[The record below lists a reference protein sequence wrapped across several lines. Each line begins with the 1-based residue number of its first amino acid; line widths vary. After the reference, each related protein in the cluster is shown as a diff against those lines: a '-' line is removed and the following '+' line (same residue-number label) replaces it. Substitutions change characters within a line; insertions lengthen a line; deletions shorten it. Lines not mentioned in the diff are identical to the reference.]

1 MTQQQKLF
9 VAVLAIL
16 FSLSPAA
23 HGAAVFQTAQ
33 SYPVG
38 TNPRAVAVGDFNGDG
53 KMDLAVV
60 NFGDPSVNDNGS
72 VSILLGNGDGTFQ
85 PANNAV
91 AGKDP
96 SYIAVGDFNGDGRVD
111 IVTVNSGNT
120 VSALLGNGDGTFQA
134 HVDYGTG
141 SGPDFVVAGDFNSDG
156 RPDLVITNSGG
167 GSVSVLLGNG
177 DGSFQS
183 HADYPTGGAAN
194 GVTLADFNGDGK
206 LDLAVAAGQGL
217 VVLAGKG
224 DGTFTQTWNSAAL
237 GLRSISVTVGDFNN
251 DGNPDVVLGVV
262 AFGNATASGLV
273 LLTGKGDGT
282 FSQGGAPNTGACQD
296 GVPRTADFDG
306 DGKLDLGLFG
316 NDDCFPSPKSNP
328 RVLVLAGNGDGTFQ
342 APVNF
347 TPANAI
353 GLAAASDLD
362 ANKSPDLL
370 TINSDN
376 TVSVLLNTVGTDFS
390 ISASAAS
397 PSSVSPGQSATST
410 LTLTLLNAFDNP
422 VSLACTVQPAQ
433 AGSPT
438 CSLSSN
444 SVTFD
449 SSGKAT
455 ATLTITA
462 GSGEAALMVPRPYH
476 GDSHPFSLSWLP
488 IAALAFIG
496 AGLGCG
502 YSRRRRHLFFV
513 GCALVGLVFQAACG
527 GSSGPK
533 SVNYAITITGTSGS
547 KQHSTTVTLT
557 VQ

>member
-1 MTQQQKLF
+1 MTQPQKLF
-9 VAVLAIL
+9 VAVLSIL

-23 HGAAVFQTAQ
+23 HGAVGFQAAQ

-85 PANNAV
+85 PANNVV
-91 AGKDP
+91 AGKNP
-96 SYIAVGDFNGDGRVD
+96 TSIAVGDFNGDGRVD

-134 HVDYGTG
+134 HVDYGAG
-141 SGPDFVVAGDFNSDG
+141 SGPDFVAVGDFNSDG
-156 RPDLVITNSGG
+156 RPDLVVTNSGG

-177 DGSFQS
+177 DGTFQS
-183 HADYPTGGAAN
+183 HVDYPTGGAAN
-194 GVTLADFNGDGK
+194 GVAVADLNGDGK

-224 DGTFTQTWNSAAL
+224 DGTFTQTWSSAAL
-237 GLRSISVTVGDFNN
+237 GGSISVTIGDLTN
-251 DGNPDVVLGVV
+251 DGKPDVVLSVIT
-262 AFGNATASGLV
+262 FGNGTASNLV
-273 LLTGKGDGT
+273 LLTGQGGGT
-282 FSQGGAPNTGACQD
+282 FSQGGAPNTGACQNRNPL
-296 GVPRTADFDG
+296 VADLDG

-316 NDDCFPSPKSNP
+316 NDTCLPNPKINP

-342 APVNF
+342 APVSF

-353 GLAAASDLD
+353 GLAAAADLD
-362 ANKSPDLL
+362 GNKSPDLV

-376 TVSVLLNTVGTDFS
+376 TVSVLLNTAGTDFS

-455 ATLTITA
+455 ATVTITA
-462 GSGEAALMVPRPYH
+462 GSGGAALMVPPPYH
-476 GDSHPFSLSWLP
+476 GNSHPFSLGWLP
-488 IAALAFIG
+488 VAAFAFMG
-496 AGLGCG
+496 TGLSCG
-502 YSRRRRHLFFV
+502 YSRRRRYLFFV
-513 GCALVGLVFQAACG
+513 GCVLAGLIFQVACG
-527 GSSGPK
+527 GGSSSSK
-533 SVNYAITITGTSGS
+533 SVNYPITITGTSGAT
-547 KQHSTTVTLT
+547 QHSTTTTLT